1 MSTDPLIGKTLG
13 DYTVV
18 DILGHGGMARVY
30 RGFDKKLNRYAAV
43 KVIEAHL
50 IASPDQD
57 EYRQRFQNEARAIAR
72 LNHPNIVGVYQ
83 FDQVGTIY
91 YMAMSFIEGRDL
103 RSHLRDYARKN
114 TYMPYPEVLRVIRD
128 IGSALDYAHREGVI
142 HRDIKPSNI
151 MVTPEGRA
159 VLTDFGL
166 ALSVSEGTVGNTF
179 GSAHYIAPEQAVSSA
194 QAVPQSDLYSL
205 GVVLFEMLTN
215 SVPFNDQNAMS
226 VALKHLNEQPQPPS
240 RLNPNL
246 SQRADQVVMKS
257 LDKSPAKRYENG
269 FALAQALEFAFSV
282 AGDTDPKRLLDRD
295 QVAVLPS
302 WSSPSKA
309 AVIADAAE
317 SATSGRSNLEV
328 ARALEPSRP
337 SLSRL
342 PGVMDDTPT
351 MTDSKKSEA
360 TRRAMMQA
368 QQKRGQRNRLV
379 AGITVIVAAGI
390 LAVVLLMNSTSGAVA
405 NQSATSTAR
414 AALEVTGTAGQ
425 GVAEA
430 VFPTAIGAVEG
441 TKEVAIEPTL
451 EASATE
457 IPAET
462 ETTVSNE
469 TSIPAADI
477 PAEVVSTGTNLP
489 GQTSEPPSTP
499 GASVAVFPTNSSD
512 VNAAP
517 TADDSAEKQ
526 VLLRYDGNSLVLLN
540 RSQQDVDVS
549 GLTYVQTAING
560 DDLIFESRFWAGGS
574 RPTSDLPGG
583 NCFEVLKD
591 TDVGTVGPPPDYC
604 GKRHAW
610 ARVSVVRWFWL
621 SDDPNV
627 TFEVRRGDAVLAI
640 CPVSTGSATE
650 CAVDVHRGP

>member
-114 TYMPYPEVLRVIRD
+114 TYMPYSEVLRVIRD

-151 MVTPEGRA
+151 MVTSEGRA

-246 SQRADQVVMKS
+246 SPRADQVVIKT
-257 LDKSPAKRYENG
+257 LDKSPAKRFENG

-282 AGDTDPKRLLDRD
+282 AGDTDPKRLLDKE

-302 WSSPSKA
+302 WSSPSKS
-309 AVIADAAE
+309 AVVADALDG
-317 SATSGRSNLEV
+317 STSGRGNLEI

-337 SLSRL
+337 SLARL
-342 PGVMDDTPT
+342 SGVMDDTPT

-368 QQKRGQRNRLV
+368 QQQRGQRNRLI
-379 AGITVIVAAGI
+379 AGITVIVAASI
-390 LAVVLLMNSTSGAVA
+390 VAIILLMNSTSGAVA
-405 NQSATSTAR
+405 YQNATSTAR
-414 AALEVTGTAGQ
+414 AELELTGTAGQ

-430 VFPTAIGAVEG
+430 VFPTAVGVVEV
-441 TKEVAIEPTL
+441 TQEVTTEAML
-451 EASATE
+451 EASATDAT
-457 IPAET
+457 AET
-462 ETTVSNE
+462 ETVVLTETPLPTSTIPTETVLAV
-469 TSIPAADI
+469 THPPD
-477 PAEVVSTGTNLP
+477 
-489 GQTSEPPSTP
+489 QTATP
-499 GASVAVFPTNSSD
+499 GSSVAVFPTTAPD
-512 VNAAP
+512 VNAVP
-517 TADDSAEKQ
+517 TADDSPEKQ

-540 RSQQDVDVS
+540 RSEADVDVS
-549 GLTYVQTAING
+549 GLTYIQTTAEG
-560 DDLIFESRFWAGGS
+560 DDLIFESRLWAGGS
-574 RPTSDLPGG
+574 RPTSDLPAG

-591 TDVGTVGPPPDYC
+591 TEVGTVGATPDYC

-610 ARVSVVRWFWL
+610 ARVSFMRWFWL
-621 SDDPNV
+621 SDNPDAI
-627 TFEVRRGDAVLAI
+627 FEVRRGDAVLAT

>member
-43 KVIEAHL
+43 KVIDAHL

-151 MVTPEGRA
+151 MVTSEGRA

-166 ALSVSEGTVGNTF
+166 ALSVPEGTVGNTF

-215 SVPFNDQNAMS
+215 TVPFNDQNAMS

-240 RLNPNL
+240 RMNPNL
-246 SQRADQVVMKS
+246 PPRADQVVMKS
-257 LDKSPAKRYENG
+257 LDKSPAKRFENG

-302 WSSPSKA
+302 WSSPSKS
-309 AVIADAAE
+309 AVIAE
-317 SATSGRSNLEV
+317 SLDGSTSGRGNLEI

-337 SLSRL
+337 SLARL
-342 PGVMDDTPT
+342 SDVMDDTPT

-360 TRRAMMQA
+360 TRRAMMHA
-368 QQKRGQRNRLV
+368 QQQRSQRIRLL
-379 AGITVIVAAGI
+379 AGITVIVASAI
-390 LAVVLLMNSTSGAVA
+390 LAVILLINSSSGAVS
-405 NQSATSTAR
+405 NQNATSTAR
-414 AALEVTGTAGQ
+414 ADTEFTPTVGQ
-425 GVAEA
+425 GVAQA
-430 VFPTAIGAVEG
+430 VFPTSVGAA
-441 TKEVAIEPTL
+441 EVTL
-451 EASATE
+451 EPATE
-457 IPAET
+457 EIATDTPAET
-462 ETTVSNE
+462 AVPAGAEPSATVELTETVSLATDPPEE
-469 TSIPAADI
+469 TP
-477 PAEVVSTGTNLP
+477 VSASTENL
-489 GQTSEPPSTP
+489 
-499 GASVAVFPTNSSD
+499 SVAVFPTAAPTVNS
-512 VNAAP
+512 VP
-517 TADDSAEKQ
+517 TADDSSEKQ
-526 VLLRYDGNSLVLLN
+526 ILLRYDGNSLVLLN
-540 RSQQDVDVS
+540 RSEADVDVS
-549 GLTYVQTAING
+549 GLTYVQTSADG
-560 DDLIFESRFWAGGS
+560 DDLIFESRMWAGGS

-583 NCFEVLKD
+583 DCFEVLKD
-591 TDVGTVGPPPDYC
+591 TEVGVVGAPPDYC

-610 ARVSVVRWFWL
+610 ARVSFVRWFWL
-621 SDDPNV
+621 NDSSDA
-627 TFEVRRGDAVLAI
+627 TFEVRRGDAMLAT
-640 CPVSTGSATE
+640 CPVSTGSTTE
-650 CAVDVHRGP
+650 CAIDVHRGP

>member
-43 KVIEAHL
+43 KVIDAHL

-114 TYMPYPEVLRVIRD
+114 TYMPYGEVLRVIRD

-151 MVTPEGRA
+151 MVTSEGRA

-166 ALSVSEGTVGNTF
+166 ALSVPEGTVGNTF

-205 GVVLFEMLTN
+205 GVVLFEMITN
-215 SVPFNDQNAMS
+215 RVPFNDQNAMS

-240 RLNPNL
+240 RFNPNL
-246 SQRADQVVMKS
+246 SPRVDQVVMKS
-257 LDKSPAKRYENG
+257 LDKAPGRRFENG
-269 FALAQALEFAFSV
+269 FALAQALEFSFSV

-302 WSSPSKA
+302 WSNPSKA
-309 AVIADAAE
+309 AVIAEAME
-317 SATSGRSNLEV
+317 GSTSGKGNLEI
-328 ARALEPSRP
+328 ARALEASRP
-337 SLSRL
+337 SLPRIG
-342 PGVMDDTPT
+342 GVMDDSPT
-351 MTDSKKSEA
+351 VTDSKKSEA
-360 TRRAMMQA
+360 TRRILMQV
-368 QQKRGQRNRLV
+368 QQKRGKRNRLL
-379 AGITVIVAAGI
+379 AGIVVIVASAL
-390 LAVVLLMNSTSGAVA
+390 LAIILLMNSSSGAVA
-405 NQSATSTAR
+405 NQQATNTAR
-414 AALEVTGTAGQ
+414 SEIESTVTAGQ
-425 GVAEA
+425 GVALA
-430 VFPTAIGAVEG
+430 VFPTSA
-441 TKEVAIEPTL
+441 
-451 EASATE
+451 EAGDATE
-457 IPAET
+457 AVTPESTPTDAPAET
-462 ETTVSNE
+462 PTVAEPETVQPNSTEPSATLSEPTNPPEETAAPETT
-469 TSIPAADI
+469 
-477 PAEVVSTGTNLP
+477 
-489 GQTSEPPSTP
+489 Q
-499 GASVAVFPTNSSD
+499 GASVAVFPTSGSNAT
-512 VNAAP
+512 AAP

-526 VLLRYDGNSLVLLN
+526 VVLRYDGNSLVLLN
-540 RSQQDVDVS
+540 RSQNDVDVS
-549 GLTYVQTAING
+549 GLTYVQTTADG
-560 DDLIFESRFWAGGS
+560 DDLIFESRLWAGGS

-583 NCFEVLKD
+583 DCFEVLKD
-591 TDVGTVGPPPDYC
+591 TDVGAVGPAPEYC
-604 GKRHAW
+604 GKRRAW
-610 ARVSVVRWFWL
+610 ARVSPLRWFWV
-621 SDDPNV
+621 SEDSAA
-627 TFEVRRGDAVLAI
+627 TFEVRRGDAVLAT
-640 CPVSTGSATE
+640 CPVTTGESVE